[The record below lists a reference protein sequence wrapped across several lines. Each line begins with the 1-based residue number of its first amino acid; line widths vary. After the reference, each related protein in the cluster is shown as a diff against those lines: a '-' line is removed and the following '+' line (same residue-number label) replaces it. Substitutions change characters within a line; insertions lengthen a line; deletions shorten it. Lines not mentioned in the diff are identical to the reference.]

1 MANKKLD
8 KLQRQLY
15 YDRMVQEDRLQQAGS
30 IFDSLIN
37 NIDKLLKIL
46 NKSIDGK
53 DNRNIKSN

>member
-30 IFDSLIN
+30 IFDSLLGH
-37 NIDKLLKIL
+37 IDTLLEIL
-46 NKSIDGK
+46 QKNDKRKSSGFNQK
-53 DNRNIKSN
+53 H

>member
-15 YDRMVQEDRLQQAGS
+15 YDRLVQEDRLQQAGS
-30 IFDSLIN
+30 IFDSLIG